1 MAQQLVR
8 SQEDE
13 RARLSRELHDGI
25 SQVLVS
31 IKLSLE
37 AARERLRQ
45 SLPEQPQA
53 LAHIDRPL
61 GGALDRLNSA
71 VGEVRRI
78 SHNLRPTL
86 LDDLGLPAALEHLGR
101 EFAIPSTDG
110 APPLAVRL
118 RTTGRP
124 VKLPDA
130 YATALFRVTQEA
142 LTNVM
147 RHAGATRADMTLAYS
162 AHDLRLTI
170 SDDGRGFD
178 FAAVQQDPRR
188 GIGLRN
194 MRERMSALSGLA
206 APAGRGC
213 PYRDDLSMTDTP
225 DAIRL
230 LLVDDHPLVRDGLR
244 LRLET
249 VPRLR
254 VVGEAGNAQAA
265 LAFLATCLAQD
276 PQGDTLPHLVLMDL
290 NMPGVGGLEL
300 TALLHERYPQI
311 AVLVLSMHDNPEYM
325 VQAVKA
331 GARGYLLKDEPA
343 EEIVTAIGAVV
354 AGRTYFSAAAAVR
367 LSQASAPATLLTQ
380 RERDVL
386 RHIADGQANKQIALA
401 LGLSVRTVETHRL
414 NIKRKLGIDG
424 QAELIKYAVENRGV

>member
-1 MAQQLVR
+1 
-8 SQEDE
+8 
-13 RARLSRELHDGI
+13 
-25 SQVLVS
+25 
-31 IKLSLE
+31 
-37 AARERLRQ
+37 
-45 SLPEQPQA
+45 
-53 LAHIDRPL
+53 
-61 GGALDRLNSA
+61 
-71 VGEVRRI
+71 
-78 SHNLRPTL
+78 
-86 LDDLGLPAALEHLGR
+86 
-101 EFAIPSTDG
+101 
-110 APPLAVRL
+110 
-118 RTTGRP
+118 
-124 VKLPDA
+124 
-130 YATALFRVTQEA
+130 
-142 LTNVM
+142 
-147 RHAGATRADMTLAYS
+147 
-162 AHDLRLTI
+162 
-170 SDDGRGFD
+170 
-178 FAAVQQDPRR
+178 
-188 GIGLRN
+188 
-194 MRERMSALSGLA
+194 
-206 APAGRGC
+206 
-213 PYRDDLSMTDTP
+213 MTDTP

-265 LAFLATCLAQD
+265 LAFLATCLAQA

-354 AGRTYFSAAAAVR
+354 AGRTYFIAAAAVR